1 VSELLTIAEV
11 AERLRIGK
19 RTVERFV
26 AEGEIASVKVGRRRF
41 VAETELER
49 YVRLASKR
57 GRVA

>member
-1 VSELLTIAEV
+1 MSELLTIQEA

-26 AEGEIASVKVGRRRF
+26 AEGDIVSVKIGRRRLI
-41 VAETELER
+41 AETELER
-49 YVRLASKR
+49 YVRLAQLR

>member
-1 VSELLTIAEV
+1 VSTLLTIDEV

-26 AEGEIASVKVGRRRF
+26 ALGEIASVKMGRLRR
-41 VAETELER
+41 VPEEELER
-49 YVRLASKR
+49 YVRRAQKR